1 VHIKYPAHYNA
12 SWDINS
18 GNTLTNMELLYMK
31 HKLLTGIII
40 GAALSLPSIASYAAP
55 ITWQLDNV
63 TFASNQTSGTGPF
76 DGTATGSFT
85 YDASTN
91 TYSNVN
97 ITTTGSGYWGTD
109 NCGDSALCG
118 TYIRATD
125 LYSTLSATSLQA
137 TPTASDPANAIGYY
151 GISMQFAGSGLTN
164 AGGIVDLYTAGGTD
178 GEGICATAAC
188 DPTGAG
194 AVSAFRGFSGGSVS
208 AVPIPAAAWLFGSA
222 ILGLFGIARRKRA

>member
-1 VHIKYPAHYNA
+1 MHINYPTRYAGLGTH
-12 SWDINS
+12 S

-63 TFASNQTSGTGPF
+63 TFASAQTQGTGPF

-137 TPTASDPANAIGYY
+137 TPTASDPVNAVGYY

-222 ILGLFGIARRKRA
+222 ILGLLGIARRKKA

>member
-1 VHIKYPAHYNA
+1 
-12 SWDINS
+12 
-18 GNTLTNMELLYMK
+18 MK
-31 HKLLTGIII
+31 HKLLTSTII
-40 GAALSLPSIASYAAP
+40 GAALTVLSIASYAAP

-63 TFASNQTSGTGPF
+63 TFASAQTSGVGPF
-76 DGTATGSFT
+76 NGTATGSFS

-97 ITTTGSGYWGTD
+97 ITTTGSGYWGTG

-125 LYSTLSATSLQA
+125 WFSTLSATSLQA
-137 TPTASDPANAIGYY
+137 TPTASDPADAIGYY
-151 GISMQFAGSGLTN
+151 RISMQFAGSGLTN
-164 AGGIVDLYTAGGTD
+164 AGGTVDLYTSFGTD
-178 GEGICATAAC
+178 GEGICATTAC

>member
-1 VHIKYPAHYNA
+1 
-12 SWDINS
+12 
-18 GNTLTNMELLYMK
+18 MK
-31 HKLLTGIII
+31 HKLLTGTII
-40 GAALSLPSIASYAAP
+40 GAALSVLSIASYAAP
-55 ITWQLDNV
+55 INWQLNNV
-63 TFASNQTSGTGPF
+63 TFASNQTAGVGPF

-85 YDASTN
+85 YDAVTN
-91 TYSNVN
+91 IYSNVN

-151 GISMQFAGSGLTN
+151 GMSMQFAGSGLTG
-164 AGGIVDLYTAGGTD
+164 AGGTVDLYTAGGTD
-178 GEGICATAAC
+178 GEGICATVAC

-222 ILGLFGIARRKRA
+222 MLGLFGIARRKKA

>member
-1 VHIKYPAHYNA
+1 
-12 SWDINS
+12 
-18 GNTLTNMELLYMK
+18 MR

-63 TFASNQTSGTGPF
+63 TFASAQTQGLGPF

-97 ITTTGSGYWGTD
+97 ITTTGSNYWGTD

-125 LYSTLSATSLQA
+125 WFSTLSATSLQA
-137 TPTASDPANAIGYY
+137 TPTASDPVNAVGYY

-164 AGGIVDLYTAGGTD
+164 AGGVVDLYTAGGTD

-194 AVSAFRGFSGGSVS
+194 AVSAFRGFAGGSVS

>member
-1 VHIKYPAHYNA
+1 
-12 SWDINS
+12 
-18 GNTLTNMELLYMK
+18 ME
-31 HKLLTGIII
+31 HKLLTSTII
-40 GAALSLPSIASYAAP
+40 GAALTVLSLASHAAP
-55 ITWQLDNV
+55 ITWQLTGV
-63 TFASNQTSGTGPF
+63 TFASGEVAGAAPF

-85 YDASTN
+85 YDADTN
-91 TYSNVN
+91 VYSNVN

-109 NCGDSALCG
+109 NCGNSALCG

-151 GISMQFAGSGLTN
+151 GISMQFAGVGLTN
-164 AGGIVDLYTAGGTD
+164 AGGTVDLFTTGGTD